1 MGKEKVLSTDSR
13 SVEELIQLVKDHDTR
28 TSKYAQKRARRVVV
42 DTHTA
47 EVDLP
52 QAIERL
58 VLGGKLKVNW
68 QQRTQGR
75 LPVQLDS
82 SVMYHPGAIADAEVQ
97 VSQHPW
103 SVAVYNINSPI
114 KDRNVAGLFGRSP
127 QVQYRQKDV
136 RSTSNAVASALQ
148 IEGVIDMPMVGMNP
162 VEGETVKTRADYK
175 LLAAINR
182 SLKTGRVRTV
192 VPAPAIDGALP
203 CWQTRAT
210 FGEAEPYVEGRDY
223 CVTCSNTVLGFNTEY
238 CADAYKKSHK
248 RRLNTF
254 RIMQE
259 IENRA
264 LHIDEVI
271 GRYSESISIIMKTET
286 ELSDIDTMI
295 AFNKTLNAKDSF
307 LSEEF
312 ETLKVRKALL
322 TGRLKVADTVRETCE
337 AYFMTSDKHQ
347 KGVRTYGNI
356 DGKFITGPMWTDKAD
371 NSHVPCGRNICTGVC
386 EHCVKS
392 STESISLEVDELVSS

>member
-1 MGKEKVLSTDSR
+1 LKKEKALDANSKSIED
-13 SVEELIQLVKDHDTR
+13 LIQLVKKHDTR
-28 TSKYAQKRARRVVV
+28 TSKYAKKRARKVNVDQHTTVV
-42 DTHTA
+42 T
-47 EVDLP
+47 LP
-52 QAIERL
+52 EAIERL
-58 VLGGKLKVNW
+58 TLGGKIAVPVK
-68 QQRTQGR
+68 GR
-75 LPVQLDS
+75 QEARPVVSLDAS
-82 SVMYHPGAIADAEVQ
+82 QMYHPGSFVEGEVNIVKHDWTTVITAIDK
-97 VSQHPW
+97 
-103 SVAVYNINSPI
+103 PI
-114 KDRNVAGLFGRSP
+114 TDFNVKGLFGRYP
-127 QVQYRQKDV
+127 RLAYRKDARGTV
-136 RSTSNAVASALQ
+136 KSEPVVELDGIISN
-148 IEGVIDMPMVGMNP
+148 PMVGMNP

-175 LLAAINR
+175 LLSAINR
-182 SLKTGRVRTV
+182 RLMNGRVRTV
-192 VPAPAIDGALP
+192 IAAPAIDGALP

-210 FGEAEPYVEGRDY
+210 FGEAEPFIEGSDQ
-223 CVTCSNTVLGFNTEY
+223 CVTCANTVQGFNTEY

-322 TGRLKVADTVRETCE
+322 QGRLKVADTVRETCE

-347 KGVRTYGNI
+347 KGVRTYGKI